1 MNDAMTDKEFKRRRS
16 LRNYALA
23 GSLVA
28 LMALLF
34 LITLV
39 KHEVI

>member
-1 MNDAMTDKEFKRRRS
+1 MNAAMTDQEFKRRRS

-23 GSLVA
+23 GSLLA
-28 LMALLF
+28 LVVLLF

-39 KHEVI
+39 KYEVI